1 MNPSQETFN
10 HDEHL
15 MQCSLNFT
23 DSLKDLKNLQEQ
35 LYTAAEY
42 FEASYEKD
50 DHKQFVIESFKEYAT
65 KALVSTVDHLGST
78 ASKLNDLLEEKTSQL
93 CETKLRFFSLEQ
105 RLQTW
110 QELIDLSG
118 HAQQSLVLG
127 APNYHKR
134 YMISAGKIV
143 NADGLFQSV
152 NEKNMSPRTIFPR
165 TTKQAA
171 FQPTRS
177 VSLPLPRKS
186 NDSGPLSTE
195 SSPSPTGFSFTTNT
209 SKNKEQGKRSV
220 SPFRLALKRSGSVI
234 MRSNSP
240 SSTRNPSEPQRS
252 VIRSVNPPRSIEQ
265 EDLYSKKSRHIFK
278 ALLSMHR
285 PRKEGV
291 PSRFGD
297 DR

>member
-78 ASKLNDLLEEKTSQL
+78 ASKLNDLAEKPRL
-93 CETKLRFFSLEQ
+93 GNKVYFLALNRKLTFN
-105 RLQTW
+105 
-110 QELIDLSG
+110 LIFLFPSVTC
-118 HAQQSLVLG
+118 S
-127 APNYHKR
+127 N
-134 YMISAGKIV
+134 SAGKIV